1 MRAVALSSVEGRNFI
16 FGTFDTTGFQT
27 WWKSLPFPGNIE
39 SIEDITHVYGQ
50 YHVCIVKMQDGT
62 YSIYRTHDSGKT
74 WISVYNTS
82 DIIYSI
88 TRIDYGWVIASTSS
102 GWIESV
108 LDSGLTWETISNF
121 APGCKTVI
129 NIGDNILFA
138 HDGNFVWKSIDL
150 ARTWSKVLDVHNLS
164 IPIIGKDRYEILN
177 KRWTGY
183 CPPALDGFEGRIIAG
198 CGPYIAISDD
208 KYATSDTIPD
218 GGLLGV
224 KDTNT
229 LYSDIGTN
237 WYGPGS
243 WYTSGDKGIDR
254 IDGFMSFLSPYSD
267 RKILQVALTNIT
279 GYSPGKCLFVV
290 RLHMIQENIVR
301 YLKCAGSYASNL
313 DFDIL
318 FDLQYKGDNIGNIS
332 TYRVNRVGTSEEDL
346 LSTISSYDSNNHPIL
361 EYSIDGGNTW
371 NRIDTRNITVY
382 EGNPEQ
388 EIISGLGQ
396 YVFNENYLGP
406 KIWSTPFC
414 HNTKRVSKYNRLVQG
429 VSWDMDVL
437 TTFEKNVI
445 LNNILNIVKINNIE
459 YTSNITTKKYSY
471 KNYNSFMY
479 LKNTDI
485 KNMIVSGCIEKTF
498 DKPLNNIDII
508 NAAKI
513 NKSTDFNIL
522 SLKRIDS
529 VFNMRMNQKD
539 AVEKSCGFVMKL
551 VEDHVDEIMTSINRY
566 TPQAPDVRY
575 PRTPYV
581 PFDSRDQEVT

>member
-1 MRAVALSSVEGRNFI
+1 MRPVTLSSVEGRNFI

-88 TRIDYGWVIASTSS
+88 TKIDYGWVIASTSS

-164 IPIIGKDRYEILN
+164 IRIIGHDRYEILN

-183 CPPALDGFEGRIIAG
+183 CPPALDGFEGRIIVG

-208 KYATSDTIPD
+208 KYATSDTTFD
-218 GGLLGV
+218 E
-224 KDTNT
+224 
-229 LYSDIGTN
+229 IGTM

-243 WYTSGDKGIDR
+243 WYTSGDKRIDR
-254 IDGFMSFLSPYSD
+254 TDRVMSFLSPYSD

-279 GYSPGKCLFVV
+279 GYHPGKCLFVV

-301 YLKCAGSYASNL
+301 YLKCAGPYASNL
-313 DFDIL
+313 HFDIL

-332 TYRVNRVGTSEEDL
+332 TYQVNRLGTSEEYL

-361 EYSIDGGNTW
+361 ECSIDGGNNW
-371 NRIDTRNITVY
+371 NRIDTRDITVY

-406 KIWSTPFC
+406 RIWSSPLC
-414 HNTKRVSKYNRLVQG
+414 HNKKDWIVSYFNRMVQG
-429 VSWDMDVL
+429 VSWDVDVL
-437 TTFEKNVI
+437 TTFEKKAI
-445 LNNILNIVKINNIE
+445 LDSIINTVKVNNKE
-459 YTSNITTKKYSY
+459 YISDISTKKYSY
-471 KNYNSFMY
+471 KNYNSYMS

-485 KNMIVSGCIEKTF
+485 KNMIISGCIKTTF
-498 DKPLNNIDII
+498 EKPLNNIDII

-539 AVEKSCGFVMKL
+539 AVEKSCGFVIKL
-551 VEDHVDEIMTSINRY
+551 VDDHVDEIMTSINRY
-566 TPQAPDVRY
+566 TLQAPDIRY
-575 PRTPYV
+575 PSIPYV
-581 PFDSRDQEVT
+581 PFDSRNQEVT